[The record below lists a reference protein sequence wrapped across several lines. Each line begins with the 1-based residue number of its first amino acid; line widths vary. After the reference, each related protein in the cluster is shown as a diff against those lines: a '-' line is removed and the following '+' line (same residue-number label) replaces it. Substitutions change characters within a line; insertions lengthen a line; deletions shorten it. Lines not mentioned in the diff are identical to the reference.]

1 MAEPTVE
8 FEDNTIK
15 VLNALDNAYIAW
27 LYEAAGELEA
37 QAKRNT
43 KVGKI
48 SGGKTKGKWKY
59 EVDESSKEAVV
70 GNTEET
76 SIWLEFG
83 TGEYALNGDGRK
95 GGWYIP
101 IGNGQGQISEEVV
114 KAYHFKTAYGK
125 DGKKYAYT
133 TGMKPQRP
141 LYTAFTNCKTK
152 IQKAFAEKM
161 KELNKNP

>member
-1 MAEPTVE
+1 MPEPTVA

-15 VLNALDNAYIAW
+15 VLDALDNACIAW
-27 LYEAAGELEA
+27 LIEASGELES
-37 QAKRNT
+37 QVKRNT

-48 SGGKTKGKWKY
+48 AGGKTKGRWTH
-59 EVDESSKEAVV
+59 EIDESTKEAVV

-76 SIWLEFG
+76 AIWLEFG

-101 IGNGQGQISEEVV
+101 IGNGSGQISEEVV
-114 KAYHFKTAYGK
+114 KAYHFPVKYGK
-125 DGKKYAYT
+125 NKMKYAYT

-141 LYTAFTNCKTK
+141 FY
-152 IQKAFAEKM
+152 KAFIDSKPKIEKIFQQ
-161 KELNKNP
+161 KLKGLNNNP

>member
-1 MAEPTVE
+1 MADVE
-8 FEDNTIK
+8 FQDNTIS
-15 VLNALDNAYIAW
+15 VLNALNDAYIAW
-27 LYEAAGELEA
+27 LYEAAGELES
-37 QAKRNT
+37 QVKRNT

-59 EVDESSKEAVV
+59 KVDENNNEAVV

-76 SIWLEFG
+76 AIWLEFG

-114 KAYHFKTAYGK
+114 EAYHFPVKYGK
-125 DGKKYAYT
+125 NGMKYAYT

-141 LYTAFTNCKTK
+141 LYTAFTDSKTK
-152 IQKAFAEKM
+152 IKKAFEDKL
-161 KELNKNP
+161 KELNNNP